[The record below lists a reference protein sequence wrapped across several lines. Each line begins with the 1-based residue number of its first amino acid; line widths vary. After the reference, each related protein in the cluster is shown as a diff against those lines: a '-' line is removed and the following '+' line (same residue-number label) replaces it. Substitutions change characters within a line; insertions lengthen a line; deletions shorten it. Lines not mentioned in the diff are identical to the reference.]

1 MDHQPEIIDGVDIY
15 GVALIE
21 YDDGTLGEPSPV
33 MGPASASDEVPNPP
47 AWANAGP
54 AEGGADGDLY
64 VEWSKCTAID
74 HAGTRIWAV
83 TQEITD
89 AVGLPSQGSD
99 INAQSN
105 STVLQLEK
113 GQPYWVALTCVDEGG
128 LHDPANATIIGPV
141 VPTGGIND
149 GIPPNPVATPFPP

>member
-1 MDHQPEIIDGVDIY
+1 MPTSADLAMRAPDARIPMWSTTLAEIATVNGVPIIDGVDIY

-21 YDDGTLGEPSPV
+21 YDDGTLGEPSSV

-113 GQPYWVALTCVDEGG
+113 RQPNTVA
-128 LHDPANATIIGPV
+128 
-141 VPTGGIND
+141 
-149 GIPPNPVATPFPP
+149 